1 MTDKLN
7 LDIMGKTIEVE
18 SGITLQ
24 ELSKKFR
31 DQFAYPIV
39 LAKVNDN
46 YRELHHVITHDAK
59 IEFFD
64 LTSRIGNR
72 IYIHGLVY
80 VSLLAVKELFGKN
93 ADLRVQHS
101 LDKGLYIETSFPLN
115 ETKMEQ
121 IKEKMQEIIKQDMPI
136 TRVNV
141 ERKDAMTY
149 FGKMN
154 DLSKVGVMHYNTNT
168 TVTLYRLGYLYNYF
182 YNYMVPSTGTL
193 THFDLTYLN
202 DRGFV
207 LQFPT
212 VYHYGSIEP
221 YQHHKKMYEVYQEC
235 RDWAKIMHLENA
247 SDLNLVVSE
256 GRIADLIR
264 MDETLQ
270 SHKLLSVA
278 KQIFEKKDIVK
289 LILLSGPSSSGKT
302 TTCRKL
308 KMYLK
313 SFGLNPKML
322 SMDDYFVDRDK
333 TPLDEDGKPD
343 YERLDALDLSL
354 LNEQISALL
363 KGEEVQIPHYNFLL
377 GVKEFKETMRLE
389 KNDILMIEGLH
400 ALNGTILKSIPRN
413 QKFKLY
419 VSALTELNVDNHNRI
434 STTDNR
440 LLRRII
446 RDNRTRGYGVE
457 KTLENW
463 PMVRRGEERY
473 VFPYQDEA
481 DYIFNSALIYEIG
494 VLKTYVEPLLYAVP
508 NDSPNYEEAK
518 RLINFLRM
526 FLPIPSEDI
535 PQDSILREF
544 IGGSCFPS

>member
-1 MTDKLN
+1 MTDKLTLN
-7 LDIMGKTIEVE
+7 VMGKTMEVE

-31 DQFAYPIV
+31 DQFSYPIV
-39 LAKVNDN
+39 LAKIDDN
-46 YRELHHVITHDAK
+46 YRELHHTVTHDCK

-80 VSLLAVKELFGKN
+80 VSLLAVKELFGK
-93 ADLRVQHS
+93 AKDLRVQHS

-115 ETKMEQ
+115 ETKLGQ
-121 IKEKMQEIIKQDMPI
+121 IKEKMQEIIKEDMPI

-154 DLSKVGVMHYNTNT
+154 DLSKVGVMNYNTNT

-193 THFDLTYLN
+193 THFDVTYLN

-221 YQHHKKMYEVYQEC
+221 YRHHKKMYEVYQEC

-256 GRIADLIR
+256 GRIGDLIR

-278 KQIFEKKDIVK
+278 KQIFEKKNTIK

-322 SMDDYFVDRDK
+322 SMDNYFVDRDK
-333 TPLDEDGKPD
+333 TPLDEEGKPD
-343 YERLDALDLSL
+343 YERLDAIDLTL
-354 LNEQISALL
+354 FNDQISSLL
-363 KGEEVQIPHYNFLL
+363 KGEEVLLPHYNFLL
-377 GVKEFKETMRLE
+377 GTKEFKENMKLE

-400 ALNGTILKSIPRN
+400 ALNGAILKDIPRN

-457 KTLENW
+457 KTLESW
-463 PMVRRGEERY
+463 PMVRRGEEKY

-508 NDSPNYEEAK
+508 NSSSNYEEAK

-535 PQDSILREF
+535 PKDSILREF
-544 IGGSCFPS
+544 IGGSCFHS